1 MVYKNSKIK
10 LKKEAEPMR
19 GIPLDETI
27 EKSLSLQG
35 EIEFCLYTPRNKTGI
50 QTWELKL
57 KTDTGKRKIIVVRDR
72 GFEIIREEV
81 AIRPFKTRAERNAEI
96 VRLYKEQGLSQLFL
110 ANLFNI
116 SQPSIS
122 MIVSGK
128 A

>member
-1 MVYKNSKIK
+1 M
-10 LKKEAEPMR
+10 
-19 GIPLDETI
+19 DETI
-27 EKSLSLQG
+27 EKSLSLHG
-35 EIEFCLYTPRNKTGI
+35 KIEFCLYTSRNKTGI

-81 AIRPFKTRAERNAEI
+81 TIRPFKTRVERNAEI

-122 MIVSGK
+122 MIVNGK